1 MQQTWGAAD
10 ANCEERPK
18 EGFLKGEKMDLR
30 DFRMCFTVL
39 RGELQFEIEIRTGK
53 SFTHRRFNKLK

>member
-53 SFTHRRFNKLK
+53 SFTH